1 MPHTLQKLTNQS
13 PQTSSG
19 SLRQLFIRWLGIY
32 ITITAALLALWPW
45 LAALPLP
52 LTTLL
57 LTAALVPLT
66 GYIVFPLLAYAS
78 AGWVNLPAPRG
89 AAGRRT
95 LLITWLVTY
104 PLITLVLGTVL
115 ALSARSWPLPLTTL
129 VVTLLAVPLQGLV
142 LLPRIMPRAA
152 SWIQGGSLPQAKATS
167 SDQQ

>member
-1 MPHTLQKLTNQS
+1 M
-13 PQTSSG
+13 
-19 SLRQLFIRWLGIY
+19 IR
-32 ITITAALLALWPW
+32 P
-45 LAALPLP
+45 
-52 LTTLL
+52 LL